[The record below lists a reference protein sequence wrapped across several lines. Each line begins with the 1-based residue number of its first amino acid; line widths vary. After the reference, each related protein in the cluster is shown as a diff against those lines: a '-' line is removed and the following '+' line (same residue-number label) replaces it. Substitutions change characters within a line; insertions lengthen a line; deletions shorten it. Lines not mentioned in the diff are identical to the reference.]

1 MSKKSML
8 DGYESDQIE
17 SGAGAG
23 AAWYHGASTYY
34 QQHQQHQQH
43 LPQGRFEAMGYAGAG
58 GVYQHPYQQ
67 RPLTGVVPVQ
77 QGRYEVVPRRHSFS
91 AELH

>member
-8 DGYESDQIE
+8 DGYESDQLE
-17 SGAGAG
+17 SGGGAG
-23 AAWYHGASTYY
+23 AAWYHGASAY
-34 QQHQQHQQH
+34 QQH

-77 QGRYEVVPRRHSFS
+77 QGRYEVVPRKHSFS